1 MKKITTLIVLIF
13 TMVSFGQPERGKMR
27 EKIKAEKIAFITQ
40 QLDLSAD
47 EAEKFWPIFNT
58 FEASTEDIKKTY
70 LRPMQQKLRGNTNV
84 SDTEANKLLDNLII
98 AENKTYEAKVK
109 LVNDLKSAI
118 PAKKIIKLKAVEEA
132 FNRKLLERL
141 KKFREKRNKD

>member
-1 MKKITTLIVLIF
+1 
-13 TMVSFGQPERGKMR
+13 MR
-27 EKIKAEKIAFITQ
+27 
-40 QLDLSAD
+40 
-47 EAEKFWPIFNT
+47 
-58 FEASTEDIKKTY
+58 
-70 LRPMQQKLRGNTNV
+70 QKLRGNTNV

-141 KKFREKRNKD
+141 RKFREKRNKD